1 VITQDQDTKLVI
13 GHVRRGNM
21 NLKEFLKL
29 SEAYDP
35 KEYAATK
42 RDVKK
47 LEMKCK
53 KAEKLLA
60 DISKDFVK
68 IHNGAPSSH
77 TVLYNHKYK
86 FNDLAR
92 DASVLFDSWFS
103 FLYEDGDYIK

>member
-1 VITQDQDTKLVI
+1 MVS
-13 GHVRRGNM
+13 
-21 NLKEFLKL
+21 LKEILKI
-29 SEAYDP
+29 SEDIDYQ
-35 KEYAATK
+35 KYAATK

-60 DISKDFVK
+60 EIAKDFKK

-77 TVLYNHKYK
+77 TVLYNNRYK
-86 FNDLAR
+86 FEDLAR
-92 DASVLFDSWFS
+92 DAAVLFDGWFT